1 MQRAIRT
8 SANVYLPGSFPCKP
22 SKKSHFVLPRQGNK
36 ICPFFE
42 NIHIRNGFWPCI
54 YIYIFIYFFLAML
67 YMYQLFESKNRQPK
81 ATWLFFLQSPKR
93 TKAQIR
99 GAKPLRLRNMN
110 RHLLPQQ
117 HQSHGRPP
125 LFHRF
130 HQRFHQRKVSL
141 DF

>member
-1 MQRAIRT
+1 
-8 SANVYLPGSFPCKP
+8 
-22 SKKSHFVLPRQGNK
+22 
-36 ICPFFE
+36 
-42 NIHIRNGFWPCI
+42 
-54 YIYIFIYFFLAML
+54 ML